1 MLWHGFTQH
10 GNPICAAAASAALKI
25 IFRDKMVENAAKVGA
40 YVLERLKR
48 EFMALPNVSDASGL
62 GLMLGVEVVKDKESK
77 TPFDVETMRNWVRK
91 VLGRG
96 LYVRMALARDYT
108 RVRFNPP
115 IITTEKE
122 ADEMLDILYTSIA
135 ELK

>member
-1 MLWHGFTQH
+1 
-10 GNPICAAAASAALKI
+10 
-25 IFRDKMVENAAKVGA
+25 MVENAARVGA
-40 YVLERLKR
+40 YVLERLNR
-48 EFMALPNVSDASGL
+48 EFMDLPNVSDASGL
-62 GLMLGVEVVKDKESK
+62 GLMLGVELVKDKESRS
-77 TPFDVETMRNWVRK
+77 PFDAETMRNWVRK
-91 VLGRG
+91 LLGRG
-96 LYVRMALARDYT
+96 LYLRMALARDYT